1 MVKYFVS
8 YRGVYTI
15 KDEVKYTEEERDIFS
30 SDIVES
36 EKVVNEHTLEAL
48 EEKIR
53 KRWDLDSVT
62 VLFFK
67 ELYDE

>member
-15 KDEVKYTEEERDIFS
+15 NDETRYTEEERDLFS
-30 SDIVES
+30 SDIIES
-36 EKVVNEHTLEAL
+36 EKVVDKHSLEAL

-53 KRWDLDSVT
+53 MIWNFDSVT